1 MLRRASLAAGSVLGI
16 AAALIATTHIAT
28 VHGADAP
35 PLRIAVL
42 NDQSSVYADFQG
54 IGSVIAAQMAVEDF
68 GGKMAGRP
76 IEVLSADHQM
86 KADVGAAIARRWFDN
101 DNVQLIL
108 DVPNSSVALAVNEVT
123 RAANKVL
130 IGSGAGTSLLTGEK
144 CTPNTIHWTYD
155 TWALAHGVAKAVV
168 EQGGKKWFFIT
179 SDYAFGHDLEKQASD
194 VVKANGGQVLGAV
207 RHPLGTSD
215 FASFILQAQASGAD
229 VVGLATPGGDLS
241 NLVKQANEF
250 GLSKTHRLVGLIF
263 ALNNVEAVG
272 LANTQGVVAL
282 NATYWDLNDATRA
295 WSKRFQERHPR
306 KNMPNDQ
313 QMGVYSAVLHYLKAV
328 QKLNGNADD
337 GSKVVATMKDTPTDD
352 PLFGQGLIRVDGRKI
367 HQNYI
372 LRTKSVTASK
382 GPWDYFD
389 IIATVPATESFRP
402 LSEGNCPLVK

>member
-1 MLRRASLAAGSVLGI
+1 MPRIFILAFSLALGLP
-16 AAALIATTHIAT
+16 AAHAADTT
-28 VHGADAP
+28 
-35 PLRIAVL
+35 PLRIGVL
-42 NDQSSVYADFQG
+42 NDLSGVYSDFQG

-68 GGKMAGRP
+68 GGKVAGRS
-76 IEVLSADHQM
+76 IEVLSADHQN

-101 DNVQLIL
+101 ENVQLIL
-108 DVPNSSVALAVNEVT
+108 DVPNSSVALAVNEVA
-123 RAANKVL
+123 REKNKVL

-179 SDYAFGHDLEKQASD
+179 SDYAFGHDLERQASD
-194 VVKANGGQVLGAV
+194 VVKANGGQVVGSV
-207 RHPLGTSD
+207 RHPLGASD

-229 VVGLATPGGDLS
+229 VIGLATPGGDLS

-263 ALNNVEAVG
+263 SINNADSIG
-272 LANTQGVVAL
+272 LSNSQGVVAL

-306 KNMPNDQ
+306 QNMPNDQ
-313 QMGVYSAVLHYLKAV
+313 QMGVYSAVMHYFKAV
-328 QKLNGNADD
+328 EKLNGEAND
-337 GSKVVATMKDTPTDD
+337 GAKVVAQMKEMPTDD
-352 PLFGQGLIRVDGRKI
+352 PIFGKGMIRADGRKI

-372 LRTKSVTASK
+372 LKTKSPDQSK
-382 GPWDYFD
+382 GKWDYFEV
-389 IIATVPATESFRP
+389 IGTVPALESFRP
-402 LSEGNCPLVK
+402 MKDGNCPLVQ

>member
-1 MLRRASLAAGSVLGI
+1 MLSAAH
-16 AAALIATTHIAT
+16 AADTTALK
-28 VHGADAP
+28 
-35 PLRIAVL
+35 IAVL
-42 NDQSSVYADFQG
+42 NDQTSVYADFQG
-54 IGSVIAAQMAVEDF
+54 IGSVIAAQMAVEDY
-68 GGKMAGRP
+68 GGKVAGRP
-76 IEVLSADHQM
+76 IEVLAADHQM
-86 KADVGAAIARRWFDN
+86 KADVGANIARRWIDL

-108 DVPNSSVALAVNEVT
+108 DVPNSSVALAVNEIV
-123 RAANKVL
+123 REKNKVL
-130 IGSGAGTSLLTGEK
+130 IGSGAGTSLLTGAK

-155 TWALAHGVAKAVV
+155 TWALAHGVAKSVV

-229 VVGLATPGGDLS
+229 VIGLATPGGDLS

>member
-1 MLRRASLAAGSVLGI
+1 MLKKMVVAAS
-16 AAALIATTHIAT
+16 AALFVTAIQA
-28 VHGADAP
+28 ADTS

-42 NDQSSVYADFQG
+42 NDQTSVYADFQG
-54 IGSVIAAQMAVEDF
+54 IGSIIAAQMAVEDY
-68 GGKMAGRP
+68 GGKVAGRP
-76 IEVLSADHQM
+76 IEVLSSDHQM

-108 DVPNSSVALAVNEVT
+108 DLPNSSVALAVNEIV
-123 RAANKVL
+123 REKNKVL
-130 IGSGAGTSLLTGEK
+130 IGSGAGTSLLTGAK

-155 TWALAHGVAKAVV
+155 TWALAHGVAKSVV

-194 VVKANGGQVLGAV
+194 VVIASGGQVLGAV
-207 RHPLGTSD
+207 RHPLGASD
-215 FASFILQAQASGAD
+215 FASFILQAQGSGAD
-229 VVGLATPGGDLS
+229 VIGLATPGGDLS

-337 GSKVVATMKDTPTDD
+337 GSKVV
-352 PLFGQGLIRVDGRKI
+352 
-367 HQNYI
+367 
-372 LRTKSVTASK
+372 
-382 GPWDYFD
+382 
-389 IIATVPATESFRP
+389 
-402 LSEGNCPLVK
+402 